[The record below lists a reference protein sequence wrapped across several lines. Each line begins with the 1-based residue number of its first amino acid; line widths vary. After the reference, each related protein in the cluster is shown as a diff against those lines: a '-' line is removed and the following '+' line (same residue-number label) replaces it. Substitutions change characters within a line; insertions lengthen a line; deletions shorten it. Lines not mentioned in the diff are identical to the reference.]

1 MRWFFALNQASGTF
15 PAYAEMVKVAVHT
28 ARRHTTL
35 IPHCLYD
42 GAECDLTV
50 WLRDRGVTVIP
61 CRSQFYSALERLAAR
76 KGDQYYLTGGAGAF
90 LRLEIPRVAREHGY
104 PDAEA
109 LYTDCDV
116 MFLRDVVP
124 DLCAQ
129 TPRFFAVAP
138 EGDPTDYRHPNTGV
152 MLMNL
157 SRLTQEDARF
167 LPWTRWY
174 LDTLAR
180 HEVDFVWDQSVY
192 QLYYR
197 PFSRLLLTRG
207 VNDLWRRRLAHRLRR
222 LDPPRWNRLP
232 LSFNWKPYWGD
243 AAAAQIVHF
252 HGPKP
257 NDPRCAA
264 GEHPEALIRGLTGG
278 SYLALSAAWRQAL
291 WEAG

>member
-1 MRWFFALNQASGTF
+1 MRWFFALNQAGGTF

-28 ARRHTTL
+28 ARLHTTL

-42 GAECDLTV
+42 GAECDLTA

-61 CRSQFYSALERLAAR
+61 CRSQFYPALERLAAR

-90 LRLEIPRVAREHGY
+90 LRLEIPRVAREWGC
-104 PDAEA
+104 PDTEA

-116 MFLRDVVP
+116 MFLRDVAP
-124 DLCAQ
+124 ELRAR
-129 TPRFFAVAP
+129 TPRFFVVAP
-138 EGDPTDYRHPNTGV
+138 EGDPTDYRSPNAGV

-157 SRLTQEDARF
+157 PRLAQEDARF

-174 LDTLAR
+174 LDTLER
-180 HEVDFVWDQSVY
+180 HETDFVWDQSVY

-197 PFSRLLLTRG
+197 PFS
-207 VNDLWRRRLAHRLRR
+207 
-222 LDPPRWNRLP
+222 RLP

-264 GEHPEALIRGLTGG
+264 GEHPAPLIRSLTGG
-278 SYLALSAAWRQAL
+278 SYPALSAAWYQAL
-291 WEAG
+291 REAG